1 MKPYSPINGQGPIQG
16 LFSDKNV
23 ARVALGSLLLAG
35 SLSSCSPLR
44 LLKPG
49 QRLLSRVKVEGT
61 KKADAERLQALVQ
74 QKPNSTFPLPKVAI
88 YQLGRS
94 FYNPERLQRKLD
106 EERTEFDQLIKT
118 AGTDSAEVGK
128 LLSKRERHVQRH
140 QLALDKGN
148 AIMRLGE
155 PPVIYDSSLTATS
168 VEQLGTFLK
177 SKGFFRSTVSAT
189 DTVPTRQFAPFRIFT
204 LRSPFHADSQRVTV
218 VYRIHEGP
226 AFHYSQLDYDIA
238 DTAISRR
245 VLASQPQSLLR
256 VGSQYD
262 EEQIGAERN
271 RIEDLLKN
279 QGYFDFRQ
287 QYITLEADTSFA
299 PTSVRLRT
307 IISKPTRGEQHRLYT
322 VRRVSF
328 ITDAGLV
335 RFGQQRDTIIRDS
348 VYYLAYKHKFST
360 RTLDRKLAVRPGSA
374 YSVTNTQLTQ
384 RQLSNLDMF
393 RFNTVTYRRVRG
405 AEAPADSTRGLLD
418 ATVNASPAKKFQE
431 TSEFGGT
438 YVAQQV
444 GPFGNVRLKI
454 RNVFGG
460 AELLEFGVRAGFE
473 GQYSVVGNVGDVTR
487 RSELTT
493 QLGANM
499 NLILPQF
506 LLPWRSGRFLSQYN
520 PRTRF
525 NATYTYVQR
534 PDYTRTNVEG
544 TLDYIWQ
551 RSAFH
556 QYVLTPFD
564 VSVIR
569 TAKIDPDFA
578 GYLQQLLIRQ
588 GSPLY
593 RSFDNL
599 FVPSF
604 NATSLYNSNDFNET
618 RDARYLRLFAEVGG
632 LTRRFYQPNT
642 LENDPENLRNN
653 KLKIY
658 DFAKLTADYRRYHK
672 LGPETYFVY
681 RLAGGV
687 AAALTSTRIQN
698 EVTKQIDKSYLI
710 PYDKYLFAGG
720 SSSVRAWK
728 PRRLGVGSFT
738 QYKLNP
744 DDPSQELLDENDK
757 KIRDYD
763 LEQPGEL
770 LLEGNLEFRFPV
782 YSFLKGAVFTDFG
795 NVWIIRNQPID
806 PNQTQTQRDQQQQRQ
821 RESTFRFNNFY
832 RKFAIGSGIGF
843 RFDFTFLILRLDV
856 ATKIYDPTA
865 PDSKWV
871 IRKFSLAEDQTAF
884 NLGIGYPF

>member
-1 MKPYSPINGQGPIQG
+1 MSGKNG
-16 LFSDKNV
+16 
-23 ARVALGSLLLAG
+23 ARVALGSLLIAG
-35 SLSSCSPLR
+35 GLSGCSPLR

-61 KKADAERLQALVQ
+61 EKADVERLQTLVQ

-94 FYNPERLQRKLD
+94 FYNPERLQRKL
-106 EERTEFDQLIKT
+106 EEDRTHYDQLIKA

-128 LLSKRERHVQRH
+128 LLTKRERHTQRH

-155 PPVIYDSSLTATS
+155 PPVIYDSTLTAVS

-177 SKGFFRSTVSAT
+177 SKGFFRSSVSVT
-189 DTVPTRQFAPFRIFT
+189 DTVPTRQFAPLRIFT
-204 LRSPFHADSQRVTV
+204 LRSPFHTDSQRVTV

-256 VGSQYD
+256 VGNQYD

-279 QGYFDFRQ
+279 QGYYDFRQ

-307 IISKPTRGEQHRLYT
+307 IISKPLRGEQHRLYT

-335 RFGQQRDTIIRDS
+335 RFGRQRDTIIRDS
-348 VYYLAYKHKFST
+348 VYYLAYQHKFST
-360 RTLDRKLAVRPGSA
+360 RALDRKLVVRPGDA
-374 YSVTNTQLTQ
+374 YSVAKTQLTQ

-393 RFNTVTYRRVRG
+393 RFSTVTYRRVRG
-405 AEAPADSTRGLLD
+405 AEAPADSARGLLD

-431 TSEFGGT
+431 TSEFGAT
-438 YVAQQV
+438 YVAEKT

-460 AELLEFGVRAGFE
+460 AELLEFGLRAGFE
-473 GQYSVVGNVGDVTR
+473 GQYSLVGQVGDVSR
-487 RSELTT
+487 GRSVLTT
-493 QLGANM
+493 QLGANV
-499 NLILPQF
+499 NLVLPQF
-506 LLPWRSGRFLSQYN
+506 LVPWRPNRYLSQYN
-520 PRTRF
+520 PRTRL

-551 RSAFH
+551 RSAFQ
-556 QYVLTPFD
+556 QYVLTPID

-569 TAKIDPDFA
+569 TAKIDQAFA
-578 GYLQQLLIRQ
+578 DYLQTLLIRQ

-599 FVPSF
+599 FIPSI
-604 NATSLYNSNDFNET
+604 NATSLFNSNDFNET

-632 LTRRFYQPNT
+632 LTRSLYQKQPLLN
-642 LENDPENLRNN
+642 NPENQQGNR
-653 KLKIY
+653 LKIY
-658 DFAKLTADYRRYHK
+658 DFAKFTADYRRYYK
-672 LGPETYFVY
+672 LGPESYLVY
-681 RLAGGV
+681 RLAGGA

-698 EVTKQIDKSYLI
+698 TVTGEVDNAYLI

-728 PRRLGVGSFT
+728 PRRLGVGSAT
-738 QYKLNP
+738 QYKYDPENP
-744 DDPSQELLDENDK
+744 ADFLKVNGEK
-757 KIRDYD
+757 VRDYD

-770 LLEGNLEFRFPV
+770 LLEGNVEYRFPL
-782 YSFLKGAVFTDFG
+782 YSFIKGAVFTDFG
-795 NVWIIRNQPID
+795 NVWILRNQPIN
-806 PNQTQTQRDQQQQRQ
+806 PNQSQTQQDEQRQ
-821 RESTFRFNNFY
+821 RQQESTFRLNNFY
-832 RKFAIGSGIGF
+832 RQFAVGSGIGF

-856 ATKIYDPTA
+856 ATKVYDPTA
-865 PDSKWV
+865 PGSKWA

>member
-1 MKPYSPINGQGPIQG
+1 M
-16 LFSDKNV
+16 
-23 ARVALGSLLLAG
+23 ARVALGSLLIAG
-35 SLSSCSPLR
+35 SLSGCSPLR

-61 KKADAERLQALVQ
+61 EKADAERLQALVQ

-106 EERTEFDQLIKT
+106 GERTEYGRLIKA

-155 PPVIYDSSLTATS
+155 PPVIYDSSLTSTS
-168 VEQLGTFLK
+168 AEQLATFLK
-177 SKGFFRSTVSAT
+177 SKGFFRSSVSVT

-226 AFHYSQLDYDIA
+226 AFRYSQLDYDIA

-245 VLASQPQSLLR
+245 VLASQPQSLLQ
-256 VGSQYD
+256 VGNQYD

-279 QGYFDFRQ
+279 QGYYDFRQ

-328 ITDAGLV
+328 IADAGLV
-335 RFGQQRDTIIRDS
+335 RFGQQRDTIVRDS

-360 RTLDRKLAVRPGSA
+360 RALNRKLAVRPGDA

-431 TSEFGGT
+431 TSEFGAT
-438 YVAQQV
+438 SVAQKV

-460 AELLEFGVRAGFE
+460 AELLEFGLRAGFE
-473 GQYSVVGNVGDVTR
+473 GQYSVVGNVGDVTKG
-487 RSELTT
+487 RSVLTT
-493 QLGANM
+493 QLGANV

-506 LLPWRSGRFLSQYN
+506 LLPWRSGRFLSRYN

-569 TAKIDPDFA
+569 TAKIDAQFA
-578 GYLQQLLIRQ
+578 DYLQNLLIRQ

-599 FVPSF
+599 FIPSF

-632 LTRRFYQPNT
+632 LTRSLYQPKT
-642 LENDPENLRNN
+642 LDNDPENLRSNS
-653 KLKIY
+653 LKIY
-658 DFAKLTADYRRYHK
+658 DFAKFTADYRRYYK
-672 LGPETYFVY
+672 LGPESYFVY
-681 RLAGGV
+681 RLAGG
-687 AAALTSTRIQN
+687 AATALTSTRIRNTQTQVVN
-698 EVTKQIDKSYLI
+698 TEYLI

-728 PRRLGVGSFT
+728 PRRLGVGSAT
-738 QYKLNP
+738 QYKYDPENP
-744 DDPSQELLDENDK
+744 ENFLLVNEQK
-757 KIRDYD
+757 VRDYD

-770 LLEGNLEFRFPV
+770 LLEGNVEYRFPV
-782 YSFLKGAVFTDFG
+782 YSFLKGALFTDFG
-795 NVWIIRNQPID
+795 NVWTIRQD
-806 PNQTQTQRDQQQQRQ
+806 P
-821 RESTFRFNNFY
+821 REGAQFKLNNFY
-832 RKFAIGSGIGF
+832 RQFAVGSGIGF

-856 ATKIYDPTA
+856 ATKVYDPTA
-865 PDSKWV
+865 PKNKWA